1 MHLVFLSDIGKTKF
15 SFPADYRE
23 TMTVLHDS
31 LVYVSDGG
39 NTNLIG
45 DMPVWIFILFLVAI
59 VLFLFYVVFKTGQ
72 LKINILEKR
81 KSKLEILVNE
91 RTSDLLDEKEKFERL
106 LLESE
111 RAKED
116 LKRANK
122 IKSKLINI
130 AVHDLKSPLQSI
142 LGFQE
147 LLKEKAGNDEEA
159 HEMIETIFR
168 SSKKMLCIV
177 DETLATASAELNEM
191 IIKKSV
197 YNVSSIVKEVVNP
210 NKVRANQKL
219 QVIHTNLDR
228 SIYAEFDRELICR
241 ALDNLVS
248 NAIKYSEFNKNIWVD
263 MYKENK
269 SIKITV
275 ADEGPGISEEGKT
288 KLFQEF
294 QTIGSVPTGGETSS
308 GYGLFLAK
316 DILVKHGGDI
326 KVESEVG
333 KGSKFIVE
341 LPL

>member
-1 MHLVFLSDIGKTKF
+1 MHLVFLANIVKTKMLKN
-15 SFPADYRE
+15 ADSMLNAVVR
-23 TMTVLHDS
+23 DS
-31 LVYVSDGG
+31 VFVPGG
-39 NTNLIG
+39 NTGLIS
-45 DMPVWIFILFLVAI
+45 DIMPNWVFVVFLAI
-59 VLFLFYVVFKTGQ
+59 VIILLLYVVFKTGQ

-81 KSKLEILVNE
+81 KSKLETLVNE
-91 RTSDLLDEKEKFERL
+91 RTSDLLNEKEKFERL

-122 IKSKLINI
+122 VKTKLINV

-147 LLKEKAGNDEEA
+147 LLKEKINNDNEA
-159 HEMIETIFR
+159 LEMLDTVFK
-168 SSKKMLCIV
+168 SSQKMLNIV
-177 DETLATASAELNEM
+177 NETLTAASAELNE
-191 IIKKSV
+191 IVIKKNV
-197 YNVSSIVKEVVNP
+197 YNVSEIVKEVVNP

-219 QVIHTNLDR
+219 QVIHMNLDK

-248 NAIKYSEFNKNIWVD
+248 NAIKYSEFNKNIWVNA
-263 MYKENK
+263 YRENK
-269 SIKITV
+269 SIKIAV
-275 ADEGPGISEEGKT
+275 ADEGPGISDEGKT

-294 QTIGSVPTGGETSS
+294 QTIGSVPTDGETSS

-316 DILVKHGGDI
+316 DIVVKHGGEI
-326 KVESEVG
+326 KVESKIG
-333 KGSKFIVE
+333 TGSKFIVE